1 LSIEVEFMGRDY
13 ALYFMGSNL

>member
-1 LSIEVEFMGRDY
+1 MGRDY